1 MIESETADCVAA
13 PGKAPEGVSSGNG
26 SRPGLARR
34 TMRAASWATLESMGG
49 QCISFVVFLVM
60 ARLLTPADFG
70 AVAIANLY
78 VQFSQVLIFQGL
90 GQAIVQKAE
99 LSREDLEAAFWIN
112 VAFGLV
118 VAAVTIPVCGPV
130 AVWFHSPGLA
140 LLLCWLSPIFV
151 LSALADVQT
160 NLLAREFAYKSL
172 ALRTIVAFSCG
183 GLVGIFMARAGYG
196 IWSLVGQQ
204 LTVGVFNVA
213 LLWTASP
220 WRPRFC
226 FSGSHAWTMW
236 HFSSR
241 LMGHEFVTLG
251 SRRSDI
257 FFVGKY
263 LNAVA
268 TGTYAIAQRVS
279 TLLNEIVVR
288 SLGRVSLASL
298 ARLQGQP
305 DGMVGAFSR
314 IMQLQSCLIF
324 PAAAA
329 LSFFAREVVLVT
341 VGPHWVSAVPAMRVL
356 LLAIPLE
363 ALSALNAAAIIARGR
378 PGWVSMLT
386 FVHAGLN
393 VIFFAIV
400 ARWGIVAVATAYV
413 IRAALLYPVEIAY
426 LRRLIPIPVSQIC
439 VSCLPPLI
447 AVVAMTGADTLI
459 RTFLPV
465 GCPSI
470 LMLLVGLPASGLIY
484 AGLLAIMRRDL
495 IFNTWSDLKLLR
507 A

>member
-1 MIESETADCVAA
+1 MIENEIDDGIATLE
-13 PGKAPEGVSSGNG
+13 KAPEAPSSSDG

-34 TMRAASWATLESMGG
+34 TMRAASWAAAESMGG

-70 AVAIANLY
+70 AVALANIY
-78 VQFSQVLIFQGL
+78 VAFSQVLIFQGL

-99 LSREDLEAAFWIN
+99 LSPEDLEAAFWIN
-112 VAFGLV
+112 LSFGLV
-118 VAAVTIPVCGPV
+118 IAVVTLPLGGPV
-130 AVWFHSPGLA
+130 AQWFHSPGLA
-140 LLLCWLSPIFV
+140 GLMRWLSPIFV

-172 ALRTIVAFSCG
+172 AVRTIVAFSFG

-204 LTVGVFNVA
+204 LTVAVFNVA

-220 WRPRFC
+220 WRPRLR

-241 LMGHEFVTLG
+241 LMGHEFVSLG
-251 SRRSDI
+251 SRRSDL

-263 LNAVA
+263 LNTVA
-268 TGTYAIAQRVS
+268 AGTYAVAARVS

-288 SLGRVSLASL
+288 SLSRVSLASL
-298 ARLQGQP
+298 ARLQGEP
-305 DGMVGAFSR
+305 GGMGGAFSR
-314 IMQLQSCLIF
+314 IMQMQSCLIF

-341 VGPHWVSAVPAMRVL
+341 VGPHWVAAVPAMRVL

-386 FVHAGLN
+386 CVHAGLN
-393 VIFFAIV
+393 VMLFAIV
-400 ARWGIVAVATAYV
+400 ARWGIVAVATAYL
-413 IRAALLYPVEIAY
+413 IRATLLYPVELAV
-426 LRRLIPIPVSQIC
+426 LRRLIPVTISQIC
-439 VSCLPPLI
+439 ESCLPPLI
-447 AVVAMTGADTLI
+447 AVVAMTAADTFI
-459 RTFLPV
+459 RAWLPV
-465 GCPSI
+465 GFPPI
-470 LMLLVGLPASGLIY
+470 LLLLTGLPASVAIY
-484 AGLLAIMRRDL
+484 GGVLAIMRRDL
-495 IFNTWSDLKLLR
+495 IYSTWSELKMLR